1 MMKLTTEVDI
11 PKSTWSIR
19 HDEALLLLGSCFA
32 DNMGERLARAGFCTL
47 ANPLGTLYNPVS
59 VAEALTRLLDGPS
72 FRKEDLQDFGSEG
85 WGTWMAHS
93 LLSRPTPDKAL
104 SIINERL
111 AQGAAQ
117 LREARTLI
125 ITFGTAWVYRLKS
138 GEVVANCHRQ
148 PEKMFIREKLT
159 VDDIVCLWQPL
170 LQRLGAERPSLHVLF
185 TVSPIRHL
193 RDGAHANQLSKSTLL
208 LAVEELTQRLS
219 PPTPEPAYFP
229 AYEIVLDELRDYRF
243 YADDMT
249 HPSPLAIDYL
259 WQRFADTFFDAPTR
273 NAASRIEEVTKALEH
288 RPLHPESDEYRRF
301 LRQTLLKIEEIQKE
315 LPYFETGKLIDR
327 CHTLLKN

>member
-1 MMKLTTEVDI
+1 
-11 PKSTWSIR
+11 
-19 HDEALLLLGSCFA
+19 
-32 DNMGERLARAGFCTL
+32 
-47 ANPLGTLYNPVS
+47 
-59 VAEALTRLLDGPS
+59 
-72 FRKEDLQDFGSEG
+72 
-85 WGTWMAHS
+85 
-93 LLSRPTPDKAL
+93 
-104 SIINERL
+104 
-111 AQGAAQ
+111 
-117 LREARTLI
+117 
-125 ITFGTAWVYRLKS
+125 
-138 GEVVANCHRQ
+138 
-148 PEKMFIREKLT
+148 MFIREKLT

-170 LQRLGAERPSLHVLF
+170 LQRLGAELPSLHVLF

-193 RDGAHANQLSKSTLL
+193 RDGAHANQISKSTLL

-273 NAASRIEEVTKALEH
+273 NAASCIEEVTKALEH

-327 CHTLLKN
+327 CHTLLNN